1 MFARWIGFLA
11 LAASLNACGARIV
24 PPGVVTTPAPPVVT
38 TPTPAPQAPTVVA
51 TNALASGVV
60 AASASIGNPFD
71 AQSATRALA
80 AFRISC
86 PSAIKRRDQSG
97 LTLPDDWKAACA
109 AATGWPDGN
118 AVSFFQENFDLVQV
132 GEGKAFATGYYEP
145 EIAGSRVRAPGY
157 DVPVYKRPDDLV
169 DVDLG
174 LFSEELK
181 GKRIRGRVKDQQFV
195 PYADR
200 TEIEEGGLAGRGLE
214 IAWAADPVEFFFLQV
229 QGSGRLRL
237 PDGSVMRI
245 GYDGQNGRDY
255 TGIGRLMRE
264 RGLLGTG
271 QTSMQ
276 GIMAWLRANPQEGKA
291 IMRENKS
298 WVFFR
303 ELTGP
308 GPLGALGLPVSPRAT
323 VAADPAFVPLGA
335 PVLLTTDRAEA
346 NGVWIAQD
354 TGGAIKGANRF
365 DTFWGAGEEARTIAG
380 GMSARGTALILLPKG
395 VLARL
400 QAGQADAPPQP

>member
-1 MFARWIGFLA
+1 MLARCFGFLV
-11 LAASLNACGARIV
+11 LAASLSACGARIV
-24 PPGVVTTPAPPVVT
+24 PPGVAAPPVVSPPTVTPAPPTVAVT
-38 TPTPAPQAPTVVA
+38 S
-51 TNALASGVV
+51 ALAAGI
-60 AASASIGNPFD
+60 AGARATIGNPFD

-109 AATGWPDGN
+109 AASGWPDGN
-118 AVSFFQENFDLVQV
+118 AVSFFQGNFDLVQV
-132 GEGKAFATGYYEP
+132 GEGRAFATGYYEP

-169 DVDLG
+169 EVDLG
-174 LFSEELK
+174 LFSDELK

-245 GYDGQNGRDY
+245 GYDSQNGRDY

-276 GIMAWLRANPQEGKA
+276 GIMAWLRANPEEGKA

-308 GPLGALGLPVSPRAT
+308 GPLGALGLPVSSRAT

-365 DTFWGAGEEARTIAG
+365 DTFWGAGAEARTIAG